1 MQVVAKALINH
12 PGEHGQVAHI
22 GIPTTGGHHGQPL
35 LRAGHHGDDDMG
47 DTCLQLAH
55 QHAIG
60 HDQLLAR
67 QLGKA
72 PYAVAATGSGDDHGE
87 GRNRPAHLPAGEP
100 LADAK
105 GQHYQI
111 HLLVDLRLQQGRAA
125 WVRSMVIGQAQF
137 LLEQAEVVVDEPA
150 HPSLAVQ
157 KREGRPALEQA
168 DSERGQLSEPLPL
181 IRSQQ
186 EAAMALKA
194 QAAIPQPAPFKL
206 GALLH
211 RQGLD
216 GGVEPHP
223 QTGFIPAHSQM

>member
-1 MQVVAKALINH
+1 
-12 PGEHGQVAHI
+12 
-22 GIPTTGGHHGQPL
+22 
-35 LRAGHHGDDDMG
+35 MG
-47 DTCLQLAH
+47 DTCLQLGH
-55 QHAIG
+55 QHTIG

-67 QLGKA
+67 QLGNP
-72 PYAVAATGSGDDHGE
+72 PYAVAATGRGDDNGE
-87 GRNRPAHLPAGEP
+87 GGDRLAHLPAGEP
-100 LADAK
+100 LADAT

-125 WVRSMVIGQAQF
+125 WVRSMAIGQTQF
-137 LLEQAEVVVDEPA
+137 LLEQAEVVVDETA
-150 HPSLAVQ
+150 HPPLTVQ
-157 KREGRPALEQA
+157 KRERCPALEQA

-216 GGVEPHP
+216 GGVEPYP
-223 QTGFIPAHSQM
+223 QTGFMPADSQM